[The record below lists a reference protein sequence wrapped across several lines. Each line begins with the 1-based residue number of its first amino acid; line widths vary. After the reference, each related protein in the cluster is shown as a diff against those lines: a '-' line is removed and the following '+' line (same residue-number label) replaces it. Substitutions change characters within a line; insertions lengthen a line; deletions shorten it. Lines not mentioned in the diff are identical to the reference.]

1 MITARNVADRL
12 DRATAARRLLEHPFY
27 RAWAAGTLTREHL
40 RHYSTQYWR
49 QVESFPAYLASLA
62 NRLPAEPAEIVKRNL
77 RDEVEDDHA
86 GLWLRFAEA
95 LGAEAREV
103 RASSTEPE
111 TKACVAAFLGSATR
125 SPEFALGM
133 IYGYESQTP
142 DVAATKIEGLRE
154 HYGIEG
160 SAADY
165 FELHGELDVQH
176 TAELAEA
183 LSLTISDEAGA
194 AEAEAGARAG
204 AEAIWLLLDGVQRVR
219 GRRRPRPS

>member
-1 MITARNVADRL
+1 MLNAANVADRL
-12 DRATAARRLLEHPFY
+12 DRATQDRRLLDHPFY
-27 RAWAAGTLTREHL
+27 KAWSAGTLTREDL

-49 QVESFPAYLASLA
+49 QVESFPAYLESLA
-62 NRLPAEPAEIVKRNL
+62 SRLSAEPAQIVTRNL

-95 LGAEAREV
+95 LGAQAGEV
-103 RASSTEPE
+103 KASAAEPE
-111 TKACVAAFLGSATR
+111 TKACVDAFLGSASR

-142 DVAATKIEGLRE
+142 AVAATKIEGLRD

-165 FELHGELDVQH
+165 FALHGELDVEH
-176 TAELAEA
+176 TAELAVA
-183 LSLTISDEAGA
+183 LSLTVSDQAGA
-194 AEAEAGARAG
+194 ADAEAGARAG
-204 AEAIWLLLDGVQRVR
+204 AEAIWLLLDGVERVR
-219 GRRRPRPS
+219 EAEPA